1 MRGALLLLVTI
12 LGSACYSKGTANR
25 RVGAPCTSRE
35 DCESV
40 CWEGSC
46 TIACQ
51 TAADCPSVPEVPAPM
66 RCIQGNVCAFACA
79 RQRECGGW
87 ECKRERRSESAQEVW
102 VCVPS
107 VGSSNPEDVD
117 PDPAQG

>member
-1 MRGALLLLVTI
+1 MLVT
-12 LGSACYSKGTANR
+12 LGIACYSTGTANR
-25 RVGAPCTSRE
+25 RVGAVCTSRA

-51 TAADCPSVPEVPAPM
+51 TAADCPSAPAPM
-66 RCIQGNVCAFACA
+66 TCIVGGVCAFACV

-87 ECKRERRSESAQEVW
+87 ECAQKRRSESDEEVW
-102 VCVPS
+102 VCIPRF
-107 VGSSNPEDVD
+107 GGGDPEDVD
-117 PDPAQG
+117 PDPPESGGASSSN